1 MQDLPARMELH
12 AIRSLTLTDRQF
24 LLGQAEGPEAIVT
37 GLLSLAQ
44 REGRQPV
51 VVVMHGSGGIGP
63 SVALWQRQINA
74 LGAAAFVLDGF
85 TGRGIVSVA
94 GDQARLGRL
103 AFVLDIYRALEV
115 LAAHPAVD
123 PARIAVLGF
132 SRGGQGALYAG
143 MARFHQMWNRSGVAP
158 VGTAAVYPDCRTRYI
173 GDTAML
179 LAPLRVFHGRPGDFN
194 PIGPARAH
202 VARLRE
208 AGHDAEIIEYD
219 DAHHG
224 FDNPLSPAAALVRGS
239 QSVRGCRI
247 EEREPGLLVNA
258 ATGLPFSYADP
269 CVATEVH
276 VGGNAVPGAALR
288 RDVLAWLRELLRLD

>member
-12 AIRSLTLTDRQF
+12 AIRSLTLTDRHF
-24 LLGQAEGPEAIVT
+24 LLGRAEGQEAIVT

-44 REGRQPV
+44 GEGRQPV

-74 LGAAAFVLDGF
+74 MGAAALVLDGF
-85 TGRGIVSVA
+85 TGRGLVSVA

-103 AFVLDIYRALEV
+103 AFVLDIYRALGV
-115 LAAHPAVD
+115 LAAHPGVD

-143 MARFHQMWNRSGVAP
+143 MARFHRMWNRSGVTP
-158 VGTAAVYPDCRTRYI
+158 VGTAAVYPDCGTRYI

-179 LAPLRVFHGRPGDFN
+179 PAPLRVFHGRPDDFN

-208 AGHDAEIIEYD
+208 AGHDAEIVEYD

-224 FDNPLSPAAALVRGS
+224 FDNPLSPAAALVEGS
-239 QSVRGCRI
+239 QSVRDCRI

-258 ATGLPFSYADP
+258 ATGQPFSYADP
-269 CVATEVH
+269 CVATRVH
-276 VGGNAVPGAALR
+276 VGGNAVAGAALR
-288 RDVLAWLRELLRLD
+288 RDVLAWLRGLLRLD